1 MPANSLLLSEI
12 MPVLIPWAETNRANV
27 LAHGRE
33 LSPNEKLFASKI
45 GILRPDLVRV
55 LTVSQMP
62 TPPDVLE
69 LLSKDLINIEMSTGL
84 TLGYGILI
92 AKGHETPRLIRHKL
106 GHVLQV
112 ERVGDMTTFL
122 NIYMVQ
128 VLHYGY
134 HNAPYEIEAINYENE

>member
-1 MPANSLLLSEI
+1 MPSNPLPLSEI
-12 MPVLIPWAETNRANV
+12 LPAVIPWAEANRANV

-33 LSPNEKLFASKI
+33 LTPDETAFASKI

-55 LTVSQMP
+55 LTVAQMP
-62 TPPDVLE
+62 PPPEGLE
-69 LLSKDLINIEMSTGL
+69 LLSKDLLDIEMAAGL

-92 AKGHETPRLIRHKL
+92 TEGHETPRLIRHEL

-112 ERVGDMTTFL
+112 ERVGDMMTFL
-122 NIYMVQ
+122 ALYLEQ

-134 HNAPYEIEAINYENE
+134 HQAPFEVEAVNYESE